1 MGDDS
6 YVCRTYRGKTG
17 RRDLYCL
24 PILNRVEEFVKELKF
39 AMPKFFFGR
48 PLILS
53 DFIAVEISLRW
64 SEKPVSNVLENLK
77 NDP

>member
-39 AMPKFFFGR
+39 AMPKFFFW
-48 PLILS
+48 S